1 MFAQYLTIILVN
13 TYSWFGGQGYCSY
26 EFAIHESEFE
36 YSDVAIVM
44 RPKFD
49 PGNTASG
56 NTVLDDQVLAIEH
69 IGGARADWA
78 QSGRIET
85 DCNVTGFDIVRAT
98 GIENGATVDLLAANR
113 ITIETY
119 TPLPVTVNGR

>member
-26 EFAIHESEFE
+26 EFAIHESQFE
-36 YSDVAIVM
+36 YSNVAIVM

-56 NTVLDDQVLAIEH
+56 NTTLDDQVLEVEH

-78 QSGRIET
+78 GSGRVET
-85 DCNVTGFDIVRAT
+85 DCNLTGFDIVRAT
-98 GIENGATVDLLAANR
+98 AVEDGKTVDLIGLNR
-113 ITIETY
+113 IGIETY
-119 TPLPVTVNGR
+119 TPLPVTVGGR